1 MLSLEIRPPLC
12 DRPTPG
18 RRHRHRGVPPTI
30 FPNFYFL
37 FQQPSDHGV
46 TYWEWPPMNSPHG
59 AHALL
64 ENGGRR
70 SHLLCPDKDDQVA
83 QLLSPETGMG
93 KWNISLFSGRE
104 LSIKLENKVS
114 LLH

>member
-1 MLSLEIRPPLC
+1 MLSLEIRPPYAT
-12 DRPTPG
+12 DRPPVVVIATG
-18 RRHRHRGVPPTI
+18 GIPPTI